1 MSFLKY
7 CENISGLEEEV
18 LKYIERVDPD
28 KRSISK
34 SMKLFG
40 REVYWVGGCW
50 SWGLLSQT

>member
-50 SWGLLSQT
+50 SWGLLS